1 MPEANYYVVENPTIE
16 KTLEESCSKA
26 EKEVKGKSKEKGKR
40 KEKYK
45 GKGKDKGKNKE
56 KSKEKEIKLDEIGF
70 DLIYMQR
77 NNVV

>member
-1 MPEANYYVVENPTIE
+1 MNVEPLNLLVPEANYYIV
-16 KTLEESCSKA
+16 EESCSKA
-26 EKEVKGKSKEKGKR
+26 EKEVKGRSKEKGKR
-40 KEKYK
+40 KEKRK

>member
-40 KEKYK
+40 KKK
-45 GKGKDKGKNKE
+45 CKGKNKE